1 MNPFKENPFTVLTF
15 IVAPAIL
22 TNASSIMVLSTSN
35 RLAKVFDR
43 TQNHCGKFGSL
54 VFAKRGGKTT
64 RAVLT
69 AVSLWYICT
78 IDG

>member
-1 MNPFKENPFTVLTF
+1 MTHASHSQPSIIRTERGLT
-15 IVAPAIL
+15 IAG
-22 TNASSIMVLSTSN
+22 
-35 RLAKVFDR
+35 

-69 AVSLWYICT
+69 AVSLWDICT